1 MGLTATEEILP
12 LKTTDSEFCRLS
24 RVTKTVCDSTMLYD
38 LATEN

>member
-24 RVTKTVCDSTMLYD
+24 RVTKTVCSTMLYD